1 MHFFSYSVRQKKEGS
16 QQADDD
22 EHVSVA
28 RVDIFDELDIDEE
41 AALNTDANI
50 RATRP
55 SFSLAKENSSLL
67 NMDSDSDPVP
77 IGNRVPAIRFKGF
90 VLMSNCLFLY

>member
-1 MHFFSYSVRQKKEGS
+1 MSVT
-16 QQADDD
+16 
-22 EHVSVA
+22 
-28 RVDIFDELDIDEE
+28 RVDIFEELDIDEE

-55 SFSLAKENSSLL
+55 SFSLVKENSSLL

-90 VLMSNCLFLY
+90 VILFLCFSSF